1 MLRIVEGTE
10 GREVRLHRIPA
21 IAVALCAL
29 LLGAG
34 TAAAIE
40 PLPGRI
46 HVGSETIGSATSA
59 TCGFVRTYDM
69 GRNVSDGR
77 AYLSRSYVYLGCR
90 TYFNTTVERKMPL
103 TGDATVEFS
112 IGCEVPTYILDLEWI
127 FSRND
132 EAIRSA
138 DWDPP
143 FPTVCDSTTAVT
155 GNVSLSTEET
165 TYEAGDTF
173 GLSIILWADNVE
185 PEVFGNVYLQT
196 ADTYVRALGMGGG
209 IEETDIRLKGRI
221 EPGSREMPPDGTA
234 GYTFT
239 VTNSGSDD
247 VDVTAQAAAV
257 EGWSASIDPVT
268 ATVPGDGE
276 QAFDVTLRPSAD
288 AEEGDSGQATISVT
302 GAGREVTGTARAT
315 VVSGAASTTPPETV
329 QDAGPAGGEAT
340 PGPGLVAALAGLAAA
355 AHWVR
360 RDGPPLAKVLYF
372 RRAK

>member
-1 MLRIVEGTE
+1 MRPCRTPV
-10 GREVRLHRIPA
+10 
-21 IAVALCAL
+21 IAVALAAL

-34 TAAAIE
+34 TAAALR
-40 PLPGRI
+40 PLPGKM
-46 HVGSETIGSATSA
+46 HVGSETIGSTTSA

-69 GRNVSDGR
+69 GRNVSEGR
-77 AYLSRSYVYLGCR
+77 AYLSRSYVEVGCR
-90 TYFNTTVERKMPL
+90 THFNTTVDRKLPL
-103 TGDATVEFS
+103 TGNATVEFS

-127 FSRND
+127 ISRND
-132 EAIRSA
+132 QAIRSA

-155 GNVSLSTEET
+155 GNLSLSTEET
-165 TYEAGDTF
+165 TYEAGDTL

-185 PEVFGNVYLQT
+185 PEVFGNVHLQT

-209 IEETDIRLKGRI
+209 IKETDVRLKGRL
-221 EPGSREMPPDGTA
+221 EPGSREVPPNGTA

-239 VTNSGSDD
+239 VQNRGSDD

-276 QAFDVTLRPSAD
+276 QTFDVTLGPPAD

-302 GAGREVTGTARAT
+302 GAGRGVTATARAT
-315 VVSGAASTTPPETV
+315 VATSAASTTPDRGG
-329 QDAGPAGGEAT
+329 DAGPAGGEAT
-340 PGPGLVAALAGLAAA
+340 PGPGLIAALAGLAAA

-360 RDGPPLAKVLYF
+360 RD
-372 RRAK
+372 